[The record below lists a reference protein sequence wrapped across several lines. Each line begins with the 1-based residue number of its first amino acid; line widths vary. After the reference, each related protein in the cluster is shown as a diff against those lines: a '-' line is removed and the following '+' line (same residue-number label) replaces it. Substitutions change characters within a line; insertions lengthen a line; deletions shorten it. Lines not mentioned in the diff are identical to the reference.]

1 MAGQRRRA
9 DPPAPVPEPPRGGSA
24 QAHKRGWR
32 REASRAGQR
41 RRRRRS
47 MNPALKRL
55 GFGEQDRVLI
65 IHADDIGMCQAT
77 LPALADALDFGLVSS
92 AAVMA
97 PCGWFPAAAAF
108 CRAHPGIDM
117 GVHLTL
123 NSEWDA

>member
-1 MAGQRRRA
+1 MTGQRRRA
-9 DPPAPVPEPPRGGSA
+9 NPLVQVTEPPGDGCG
-24 QAHKRGWR
+24 QALKRGWR
-32 REASRAGQR
+32 REASRAGRR

-97 PCGWFPAAAAF
+97 PC
-108 CRAHPGIDM
+108 
-117 GVHLTL
+117 
-123 NSEWDA
+123 